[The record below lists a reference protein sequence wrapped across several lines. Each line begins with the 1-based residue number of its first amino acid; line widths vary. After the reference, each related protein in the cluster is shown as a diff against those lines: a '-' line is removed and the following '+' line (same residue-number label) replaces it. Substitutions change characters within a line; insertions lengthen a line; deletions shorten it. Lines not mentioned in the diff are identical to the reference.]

1 MIMAS
6 FQLFISLISGI
17 RPAIEKRII
26 LPILIGF
33 FCFLIISPAS
43 GQFLRRSG
51 KDIVDENGKPFLLRG
66 MGLGGWMLQEGYML
80 ETNSFANAQ
89 HEIRNR
95 IEELIGA
102 ANTDDFYDA
111 WITNHCTKR
120 DIDSLKSWGFN
131 SVRLPM
137 HYNLFTLPIEQEP
150 VPGEN
155 TWLERGFVMTDSLL
169 KWCAANSIY
178 VILDLHAAPGGQG
191 RDAAISDYDASK
203 PSLWESEEN
212 RKKTVALWRRLA
224 ERYANEKWIGGYDL
238 INETNWNFTPG
249 ANGNGCDEATNAPL
263 RALLVE
269 ITNAIREV
277 DTNHLI
283 FIEGNCW
290 ANNHRGL
297 FPAWDNNMAI
307 SFHKYWSYNDIGSI
321 QGMINLRNQ
330 YSLPLWMGEAGE
342 NSNVWFSSAIDLL
355 EKNNIGWAW
364 WPMKKVGSVVGPLTI
379 KKNPGYNTLLNYWK
393 NGGTKPSVEF
403 AKEALMQLTTDLR
416 IENNIFQKDVI
427 DAMFRQVT
435 DHSAQPYRDHIIP
448 GTIHLSDYDLGRHNV
463 AYSDRDTATNHVSAG
478 TYTAWNN
485 GWVYRNDGV
494 DIEASSDSDPKS
506 NGYNVGWTADGEWL
520 QYTVTVDSSASYKVI
535 LRYAAAG
542 SASVIQLSADLTEK
556 TPMIALPSTGGNQ
569 VWKDHVIENVI
580 MYKGLNR
587 IRLHFVKGGAN
598 VSTMHFSLQ
607 NKIAD
612 VTFQALSGTT
622 SMDGTSVYL
631 YLNKRIHEEA
641 SPSKEEFSFGVNDET
656 KPVSAAA
663 LVPGNPF
670 ILEVRTP
677 TAFIDSD
684 NIKLSYAGESVVAA
698 DETTLASFTD
708 LAITNSLP
716 VHILIPAK
724 IEAENFVTNVGLQL
738 ETTTDTGGGQNI
750 AYTNAGDYLDYRVRV
765 ATAGEYQ
772 LEVRV
777 ASAGAPGIIEFQQLN
792 TEGGVI
798 NSTRINVPVTGGWQL
813 WQTVNG
819 KMKLDAVR
827 GILRVKIIQPEFN
840 LNWFRFSPIII
851 NSTEKERH
859 GSLHFSPNPA
869 DTHLR
874 IHVAD
879 GEAVYASSVCIRS
892 MNGQILRRFKDI
904 QSHDHQPVYVGDLS
918 AGLYLVEIISTHRT
932 FTGRFMKR

>member
-1 MIMAS
+1 MFKI
-6 FQLFISLISGI
+6 QLFNSRLSKMRSPFRKGV
-17 RPAIEKRII
+17 
-26 LPILIGF
+26 LLILIGF
-33 FCFLIISPAS
+33 FCFLLITPA
-43 GQFLRRSG
+43 GAQFLRRSG
-51 KDIVDENGKPFLLRG
+51 KDIVGEDGKPFLLRG

-89 HEIRNR
+89 WEIRNK
-95 IEELIGA
+95 IEEMIGA
-102 ANTDDFYDA
+102 ANTDQFYDA
-111 WITNHCTKR
+111 WYANHCTKR

-155 TWLERGFVMTDSLL
+155 TWLDKGFAMTDSLL
-169 KWCAANSIY
+169 KWCAANSMY

-212 RKKTVALWRRLA
+212 RKKTVALWRKLA

-249 ANGNGCDEATNAPL
+249 ANANGCDETTNAPL

-297 FPAWDNNMAI
+297 FPAWDSNMAI

-330 YSLPLWMGEAGE
+330 HNLPLWMGEGGE
-342 NSNVWFSSAIDLL
+342 NSNVWFTNALEL
-355 EKNNIGWAW
+355 FEKNNIGWAW
-364 WPMKKVGSVVGPLTI
+364 WPMKKVGSVVGPLTVQR
-379 KKNPGYNTLLNYWK
+379 NDGYNTLLNYWK
-393 NGGTKPSVEF
+393 NGGSKPSVEF
-403 AKEALMQLTTDLR
+403 AKDALMQLATDLR
-416 IENNIFQKDVI
+416 IENNIYQKDVI
-427 DAMFRQVT
+427 DAMFRQIT
-435 DHSAQPYRDHIIP
+435 DYSARPYREHVIP
-448 GTIHLSDYDLGRHNV
+448 GTIPLTDYDLGRHNV
-463 AYSDRDTATNHVSAG
+463 AYSDRDTATNHVSTG

-494 DIEASSDSDPKS
+494 DIEVSADTDPAS

-520 QYTVTVDSSASYKVI
+520 QYTTTVDSSAAYKVT

-542 SASVIQLSADLTEK
+542 SASVIRLSADGTEK
-556 TPMIALPSTGGNQ
+556 TPMIPLPSTGGNQ
-569 VWKDHVIENVI
+569 VWQDHVIEDVI
-580 MYKGLNR
+580 LYKGINR
-587 IRLHFVKGGAN
+587 IRLHFLKGGAN
-598 VSTMHFSLQ
+598 VSTLQFSLQ
-607 NKIAD
+607 NKIGD
-612 VTFQALSGTT
+612 VTFRAISGTT
-622 SMDGTSVYL
+622 TGEGPSVYV
-631 YLNKRIHEEA
+631 YLNKSIHESA
-641 SPSKEEFSFGVNDET
+641 LPSKEEFTFKVNGVST
-656 KPVSAAA
+656 PVSAA
-663 LVPGNPF
+663 LRVSGNQFVIELQTTTPF
-670 ILEVRTP
+670 T
-677 TAFIDSD
+677 DSD
-684 NIKLSYAGESVVAA
+684 NITLSYAGESVTAT
-698 DETTLASFTD
+698 DGTTLASFTD

-724 IEAENFVTNVGLQL
+724 IEAENFVTNAGLQL
-738 ETTTDTGGGQNI
+738 ETTTDAGGGQNI
-750 AYTNAGDYLDYRVRV
+750 GYTNAGDYLDYRVRV
-765 ATAGEYQ
+765 ATAGEYL

-777 ASAGAPGIIEFQQLN
+777 ASAGTAGIIEFQQLN
-792 TEGGVI
+792 SEGAVI
-798 NSTRINVPVTGGWQL
+798 NSARINVPVTGGWQI
-813 WQTVNG
+813 WQTVDG

-851 NSTEKERH
+851 NSTEKNKQ
-859 GSLHFSPNPA
+859 GSLRLFPNPA

-874 IHVAD
+874 IQVTD
-879 GEAVYASSVCIRS
+879 GGAFHASSVHIRS
-892 MNGQILRRFKDI
+892 MNGQILRRFTDVEGY
-904 QSHDHQPVYVGDLS
+904 DVQPVYVGDLS
-918 AGLYLVEIISTHRT
+918 SGLYLLEIISTAGV
-932 FTGRFMKR
+932 FSGRFMKL